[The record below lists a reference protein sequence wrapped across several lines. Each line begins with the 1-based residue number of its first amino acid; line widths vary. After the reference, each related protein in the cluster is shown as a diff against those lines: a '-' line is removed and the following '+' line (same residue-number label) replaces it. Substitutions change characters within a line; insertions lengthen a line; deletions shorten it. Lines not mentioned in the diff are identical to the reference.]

1 MACCGQNRQALN
13 TSAAHAANR
22 GTVGYPAKAFTPS
35 PLPSAVFE
43 YIGDRVL
50 TVVGQGTGITYR
62 FSGRGARYTVD
73 GRDRASL
80 ARVPQLREVANGAKG
95 GSTTL

>member
-1 MACCGQNRQALN
+1 MACCGQSRQALN
-13 TSAAHAANR
+13 TSATNR
-22 GTVGYPAKAFTPS
+22 GREAGGYPTTAFTPS

-43 YIGDRVL
+43 YIGDRGL
-50 TVVGQGTGITYR
+50 TVVGQGTGFTYR

-80 ARVPQLREVANGAKG
+80 ARVPQLREVAHNANG
-95 GSTTL
+95 GSTTR

>member
-22 GTVGYPAKAFTPS
+22 STVSHPAKTFTHS
-35 PLPSAVFE
+35 TLPSAVFE
-43 YIGDRVL
+43 YTGDRML
-50 TVVGQGTGITYR
+50 TVVGLGTGFTYR

>member
-1 MACCGQNRQALN
+1 MACCGQDRQALN
-13 TSAAHAANR
+13 TSAANR
-22 GTVGYPAKAFTPS
+22 GRGTAGYPTKTFTPS

-50 TVVGQGTGITYR
+50 TVVGQGTGLTYR

-73 GRDRASL
+73 GRDRVSL
-80 ARVPQLREVANGAKG
+80 ARIAQLREVTPVKR
-95 GSTTL
+95 

>member
-13 TSAAHAANR
+13 TTVANR
-22 GTVGYPAKAFTPS
+22 GRGTVAYPVKTFTPS

-43 YIGDRVL
+43 YIGDRTL
-50 TVVGQGTGITYR
+50 TVVGQGTGVAYR
-62 FSGRGARYTVD
+62 FSGHGARYTVD

-80 ARVPQLREVANGAKG
+80 ARVPQLREVNGG
-95 GSTTL
+95 GVPLHK

>member
-1 MACCGQNRQALN
+1 MACCGQKRQAMN
-13 TSAAHAANR
+13 TTAANR
-22 GTVGYPAKAFTPS
+22 GRGAAGYPAKAFTPS

-43 YIGDRVL
+43 YTGDGML
-50 TVVGQGTGITYR
+50 TVVGQGTGFTYR

-80 ARVPQLREVANGAKG
+80 ARVPQLREV
-95 GSTTL
+95 

>member
-22 GTVGYPAKAFTPS
+22 SAVGYPAKAFTPS

-43 YIGDRVL
+43 YMGDRVL
-50 TVVGQGTGITYR
+50 TVVGQGTGFAYR

-80 ARVPQLREVANGAKG
+80 ARVPQLREVVRG
-95 GSTTL
+95 G

>member
-1 MACCGQNRQALN
+1 MACCGQNRRTLN
-13 TSAAHAANR
+13 TSAAHANNR
-22 GTVGYPAKAFTPS
+22 GSSITGQPAKQFTPS
-35 PLPSAVFE
+35 LLPPAVFE

-50 TVVGQGTGITYR
+50 TVVGQGTGFTYN

-80 ARVPQLREVANGAKG
+80 ARVPQLRQVAGGARG
-95 GSTTL
+95 GSI

>member
-13 TSAAHAANR
+13 TSAANR
-22 GTVGYPAKAFTPS
+22 GRGTAGYATKAFTPS

-50 TVVGQGTGITYR
+50 TVVGQGTGFTYR

-73 GRDRASL
+73 GRDRVSL
-80 ARVPQLREVANGAKG
+80 ARIAQLREVTPVARG
-95 GSTTL
+95 

>member
-1 MACCGQNRQALN
+1 MACCGQSRQALN
-13 TSAAHAANR
+13 TSAAHPTNR
-22 GTVGYPAKAFTPS
+22 GRTVGYPTKPFTPS

-50 TVVGQGTGITYR
+50 TVVGQGTGFTYR
-62 FSGRGARYTVD
+62 FSGRGARYTID

-80 ARVPQLREVANGAKG
+80 ARVPQLREVISSAKG
-95 GSTTL
+95 GST